1 MISKRIGIF
10 AGSFDPVHKGHVA
23 FALEALKQAKLD
35 EVYFLPEIQPRGKDG
50 ITHIGHRVAMLELA
64 LKPHERLRV
73 LELPDKQFT
82 VAKTWPRL
90 KQKFPGSRLLL
101 LMGSDTFD
109 GLLDWPN
116 SEQLLNSV
124 SLVVAYRNATTK
136 PKPLASTSEIYQLAS
151 PYPGVASRNIRSA
164 IASGKPAPGS
174 LKSVESYIAKN
185 WLYPA
190 I

>member
-1 MISKRIGIF
+1 
-10 AGSFDPVHKGHVA
+10 VA

-35 EVYFLPEIQPRGKDG
+35 EVYFLPEIKPRGKDG
-50 ITHIGHRVAMLELA
+50 ITHIGHRVAMLEMA
-64 LKPHERLRV
+64 LKPHKRLRV

-82 VAKTWPRL
+82 VAKTRPRL
-90 KQKFPGSRLLL
+90 KQKFPGSRLFL

-136 PKPLASTSEIYQLAS
+136 PITSTNDIYQLAS
-151 PYPGVASRNIRSA
+151 PYPGVSSRNIRSA